1 MKSALI
7 ILSLLS
13 CIFAKYES
21 NLNAEVIQVEA
32 KTIDYPKECT
42 TFPQGTKFYIQ
53 YEEKEGVS
61 GKGELKLTLSNV
73 KVNCDFDKKQ
83 GTCTTDADVQ
93 EAGDLKIDSNSIP
106 IEVKDEDTPVAKVN
120 ISDNVNVNAKFNIKY
135 AAPSYK
141 VYQNF
146 TFVNDTEV
154 IKAEDGIQIKFEKNL
169 TDLLK
174 VYLDQERKK
183 ALENCRLDN
192 GVIQCPVNKTI
203 FEFETKDNKTERNH
217 TIYVENA
224 CGDLYNEKILVGVKW
239 QSSHYVKALGL
250 FSLLLVFIL

>member
-21 NLNAEVIQVEA
+21 NLNAEVIVEA

-42 TFPQGTKFYIQ
+42 TFPNGTKFKIQ
-53 YEEKEGVS
+53 YEEKEGVR
-61 GKGELKLTLSNV
+61 GKGELTLTLSDV
-73 KVNCDFDKKQ
+73 KVNCDFDSKQ
-83 GTCTTDADVQ
+83 GNCTTQDNVKG
-93 EAGDLKIDSNSIP
+93 EGELKIATKS
-106 IEVKDEDTPVAKVN
+106 IEVKDEDTLVAKVN
-120 ISDNVNVNAKFNIKY
+120 IPDNVNVNAKFNIKY

-203 FEFETKDNKTERNH
+203 FEFNKEDNKTERNH

-224 CGDLYNEKILVGVKW
+224 CGDLYNKNISVGVKW

>member
-21 NLNAEVIQVEA
+21 NLNAEVIVVEA

-42 TFPQGTKFYIQ
+42 AFPKGTKFNIQ
-53 YEEKEGVS
+53 YKEEKEGVS

-73 KVNCDFDKKQ
+73 KVNCDFDTKQ
-83 GTCTTDADVQ
+83 GTCTTDAEVQ
-93 EAGDLKIDSNSIP
+93 EAGDLKIDLNSIP
-106 IEVKDEDTPVAKVN
+106 IDVKKDDTLVAQVKITED
-120 ISDNVNVNAKFNIKY
+120 VNVNAKFNIKY

-203 FEFETKDNKTERNH
+203 FEFETKDNKSERNH

-224 CGDLYNEKILVGVKW
+224 FGDLYN
-239 QSSHYVKALGL
+239 
-250 FSLLLVFIL
+250 